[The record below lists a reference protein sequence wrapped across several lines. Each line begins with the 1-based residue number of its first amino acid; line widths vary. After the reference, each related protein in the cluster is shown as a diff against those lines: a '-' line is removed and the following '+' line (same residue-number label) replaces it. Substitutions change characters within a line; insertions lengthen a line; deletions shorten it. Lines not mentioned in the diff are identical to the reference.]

1 MKKELLKLINQ
12 NQDKMDSL
20 LSPFATNSSQS
31 MGRKII
37 EPPDHVRGIFQI
49 DRDRIIHTNSFRR
62 LKHKSQVFIAPLGDH
77 YVTRLTHTIEVAQIS
92 RTIAR
97 ALRLNEDLVEAT
109 ALGHDLGH
117 SPFGHVGE
125 TALNNISS
133 DGFHHSRQ
141 SVRIVEILEKE
152 GKGLNLN
159 YEVIDGI
166 KRHSKP
172 QGEFFNKQLIDGLS
186 LEGQIVRISD
196 FIAYVTSDIND
207 AVRAKILNFN
217 DIPTQLI
224 DAIGVKHSDR
234 VNSLVTNIIEN
245 SIDCLTGINGKDDP
259 WIRMSP
265 VMIEIVTELRN
276 FMFEKVYLP
285 VSSST
290 AAKSSMKIIEII
302 YDYLVNNKDVVPKYL
317 VEVSKGNKEKYIIDY
332 ITGMTDDFALR
343 FAEKLDP
350 SLTLNVFEGRL

>member
-1 MKKELLKLINQ
+1 MKKELLKLINLNQ
-12 NQDKMDSL
+12 NERDSF
-20 LSPFATNSSQS
+20 LSPFATRPNQS
-31 MGRKII
+31 LGRKII
-37 EPPDHVRGIFQI
+37 EPLDHLRGIFQI

-77 YVTRLTHTIEVAQIS
+77 FVTRLTHTIEVAQIS

-97 ALRLNEDLVEAT
+97 ALKLNEDLVEAT

-117 SPFGHVGE
+117 SPFGHIGE

-159 YEVIDGI
+159 YEVVEGI

-172 QGEFFNKQLIDGLS
+172 QGEFFNKKLIAGLS

-207 AVRAKILNFN
+207 AVRAKILNLK
-217 DIPTQLI
+217 DLPPQLI
-224 DAIGVKHSDR
+224 KAIGAKHSDR

-245 SIDCLTGINGKDDP
+245 SIDCLIGVKGKDDP

-265 VMIEIVTELRN
+265 EMIQIVTELRN

-285 VSSST
+285 VSNST

-302 YDYLVNNKDVVPKYL
+302 YDHLVNNKEVVPNYL
-317 VEVSKGNKEKYIIDY
+317 KEVSKGNQEKYIIDY

-343 FAEKLDP
+343 FAETLDP